1 MTTNSL
7 NTFYISTYSKKP
19 LALALPEAFLDFKF
33 HYLICVDNDLA
44 LFLVGAGDDEHV
56 VEAGGVVDQTLVLV
70 GGQHIAGARLQEV
83 NSALV
88 HSQPEILWPVGG
100 EGLLELVQ
108 FIEET
113 FQ

>member
-1 MTTNSL
+1 MPGKEFMNFPS
-7 NTFYISTYSKKP
+7 SGQKKIQ
-19 LALALPEAFLDFKF
+19 ESVIQREKK
-33 HYLICVDNDLA
+33 HYLVCVDNDLA

-83 NSALV
+83 NSTLV
-88 HSQPEILWPVGG
+88 HSQPEILRPVGG

-108 FIEET
+108 LIEET

>member
-1 MTTNSL
+1 M
-7 NTFYISTYSKKP
+7 YIVQCSAVVFS
-19 LALALPEAFLDFKF
+19 EAFPDFNF
-33 HYLICVDNDLA
+33 HYLVCVDNDLA

-56 VEAGGVVDQTLVLV
+56 VEARGVVDQALVLI
-70 GGQHIAGARLQEV
+70 GGQHVAGARLQEV

-108 FIEET
+108 LIEET